1 MEKIGPNE
9 FENKLKSS
17 EYVIIDFSSPGC
29 APCKKVPPILEKV
42 TDELKEIK
50 ISCFELNVVDS
61 PEIAQKYFILGVPTT
76 IIFKNGK
83 EIKRFNSIPKKGKII
98 KVILNSK
105 K

>member
-9 FENKLKSS
+9 FENRLKSS

-42 TDELKEIK
+42 YEELKDIK

-83 EIKRFNSIPKKGKII
+83 EIKKFNSIPKKDKII

>member
-1 MEKIGPNE
+1 VEKIGSNE
-9 FENKLKSS
+9 FENRLKSS

-42 TDELKEIK
+42 TEELKEMG
-50 ISCFELNVVDS
+50 ISSFELNIVDS
-61 PEIAQKYFILGVPTT
+61 PEIAREYFILGVPTT

-83 EIKRFNSIPKKGKII
+83 EIKRFNSIPKKDKII
-98 KVILNSK
+98 KAILKSK